1 MGLRHNAVL
10 VCSLWLAPVS
20 MHAQSLAERL
30 GYRATDRLLI
40 INVNDAGLCHATNF
54 AVEESFKV
62 GVASSASAIIPSS
75 WAYGTGS
82 FAQRNTKYCFGIQL
96 ALTTERGAN
105 YAWEPVAP
113 SDKVPSLISKRGAMY
128 AEVDEVLKSARI
140 DEVETEFRAQVAHAR
155 QMGITPYFFNSH
167 FGILD
172 YNDQYWRLQAR
183 LAAEYGMPVRF
194 SPAQGNNAA
203 ARKLILD
210 SLHVLY
216 PDHIITGTLDTVR
229 IPKNVPAAL
238 NAAVSVIKPG
248 VNEIDLTPAA
258 VTPELKSITNNYLFR
273 FKELEWLLDPA
284 TKKLLDEQG
293 IILISYKQ
301 LWDLQQKSKK

>member
-30 GYRATDRLLI
+30 GYKATDRLLI

-75 WAYGTGS
+75 WAYGMGS
-82 FAQRNTKYCFGIQL
+82 FAQRNAKYCFGIQL

-105 YAWEPVAP
+105 YAWEPVAS

-128 AEVDEVLKSARI
+128 AEVDEVLKSAHI
-140 DEVETEFRAQVAHAR
+140 NEVETELRAQVAHAR

-194 SPAQGNNAA
+194 SAQQNNGA
-203 ARKLILD
+203 ARKRILD

-216 PDHIITGTLDTVR
+216 PDNIISGALDTVR
-229 IPKNVPAAL
+229 TPKNVPAAL
-238 NAAVSVIKPG
+238 NAAVSAIKPG